1 MDKKKVSAVQIIV
14 FGVTFAIAY
23 FITQYFLFKNEDTPN
38 TMLVENARIANK
50 DLPKML
56 DKETRLDSI
65 SVDNTTLKYHH
76 ILINTDKDSTEFD
89 FALIQS
95 EMSQKAQENLNTNPV
110 MKDYRENN
118 ISLHYIF
125 KDKNNNNVFDYTVKP
140 KVKK

>member
-1 MDKKKVSAVQIIV
+1 
-14 FGVTFAIAY
+14 
-23 FITQYFLFKNEDTPN
+23 
-38 TMLVENARIANK
+38 
-50 DLPKML
+50 
-56 DKETRLDSI
+56 
-65 SVDNTTLKYHH
+65 
-76 ILINTDKDSTEFD
+76 LINTDKDSTEFD

>member
-1 MDKKKVSAVQIIV
+1 MDKKKVSAVQLIV

-23 FITQYFLFKNEDTPN
+23 FVTQYFLFKNEDTPN

-50 DLPKML
+50 NLPKML

-76 ILINTDKDSTEFD
+76 TLINTDKDSTEFD